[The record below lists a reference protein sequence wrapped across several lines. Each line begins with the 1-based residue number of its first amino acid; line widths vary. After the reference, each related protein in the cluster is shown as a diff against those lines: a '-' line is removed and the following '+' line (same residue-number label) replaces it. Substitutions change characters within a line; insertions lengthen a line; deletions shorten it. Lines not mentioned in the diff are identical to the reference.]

1 MPPSLPERASMTM
14 PPHPPVDAKELLD
27 EANGASDPA
36 SSAWLAFLA
45 LLTYV
50 VVTLASVSHKNLLL
64 NSPVRLPI
72 INADIPLVGFFQYA
86 PALLLLVYLSLLV
99 QHVILAR
106 KYRKFT
112 DAIASHEMETGTE
125 HPARERVHSYVFSQI
140 LAGPRPNR
148 ITKFMMQLIVYVTFA
163 ILPIATLLYFQIKFL
178 PYHEVSIT
186 YWHRIAVIL
195 GFAML
200 ILLTPLMQNTGQA
213 RRWDI
218 KVGPQAEAWEASG
231 TQVLLVL
238 LLLPLVAGF
247 SWLIA
252 TVPNEW
258 IDRRLGFVAPA
269 SVRVGAEEEAK
280 LLNPLVR
287 RIVYDRLPK
296 DNDKGWWRRWLLSY
310 RVLIVED
317 TDLGADED
325 AKIVLRERNFRFA
338 LLSRSDLHR
347 ADLTWA
353 DLRAAQMWKTHAK
366 GKLKDAQLQGAFL
379 QEAQLQGAQLSS
391 AQLQGADLSNAQL
404 QGADLSYAN
413 LQGADLRGAELQG
426 ADLSYANLQGADL
439 KGAQLQGAKL
449 EAAQLQGADL
459 TSAEIWLV
467 NFPRDLANQSPAP
480 LGLADLK
487 MSPLTPD
494 AQAQLKADLNA
505 GITDSTVLPVVMS
518 RLDEILR
525 NEPPNWEDGNS
536 WEDYRRQ
543 GEGTVGRGARP
554 LSCSVWRA
562 TTPRARSQTAW
573 RDAPPRLKP
582 SSLAKAMPSLSPA
595 RFSMRLAR
603 AGRPSTARRGRSQK
617 SGRSAG
623 VRVGARGVRVH
634 SVRVMRWRAISAR

>member
-1 MPPSLPERASMTM
+1 M
-14 PPHPPVDAKELLD
+14 AKSPKLSEEVKGFLD

-112 DAIASHEMETGTE
+112 DAITSYEMETGAE
-125 HPARERVHSYVFSQI
+125 QPARELVHSYVFSQI
-140 LAGPRPNR
+140 AAGPKPNL
-148 ITKFMMQLIVYVTFA
+148 ITKFMMQLIVYVTFSV
-163 ILPIATLLYFQIKFL
+163 LPIITLLYFQIKFL
-178 PYHEVSIT
+178 PYHDVSIT
-186 YWHRIAVIL
+186 YWHRIAVML

-200 ILLTPLMQNTGQA
+200 ILLTPLMQNTGPTR

-238 LLLPLVAGF
+238 FLLPLVVGF

-258 IDRRLGFVAPA
+258 IDRRLGFVAPT
-269 SVRVGAEEEAK
+269 SVRVGPEDEAK

-287 RIVYDRLPK
+287 RVIYDRLPN
-296 DNDKGWWRRWLLSY
+296 DDDKGWWRRWLLSY

-317 TDLGADED
+317 TDLGAGEGVNV
-325 AKIVLRERNFRFA
+325 VLRERNFRFA

-347 ADLTWA
+347 ADLAWA
-353 DLRAAQMWKTHAK
+353 DLRAAQMWKTLAK
-366 GKLKDAQLQGAFL
+366 GKLKDTQLQGAFL
-379 QEAQLQGAQLSS
+379 QEAQLQGAQLNS
-391 AQLQGADLSNAQL
+391 AQLQGSDLSKAQLQGAELNYANLQGADLRGAQL

-413 LQGADLRGAELQG
+413 LQGADLRGA
-426 ADLSYANLQGADL
+426 
-439 KGAQLQGAKL
+439 QLQGAKL
-449 EAAQLQGADL
+449 EAVQLQGADL
-459 TSAEIWLV
+459 ASADVWLV
-467 NFPRDLANQSPAP
+467 NFPSDLADQSPAP
-480 LGLADLK
+480 LGVAALK

-494 AQAQLKADLNA
+494 AQAQLKQDLNA
-505 GITDSTVLPVVMS
+505 SITDSTVLPVVMS

-536 WEDYRRQ
+536 WTDYVSKAKQPSAEELARFHADLAC
-543 GEGTVGRGARP
+543 GDIEGTIANRMAGRSIEIEAERFG
-554 LSCSVWRA
+554 
-562 TTPRARSQTAW
+562 
-573 RDAPPRLKP
+573 KFY
-582 SSLAKAMPSLSPA
+582 AKAFASALLDGNCKGGKA
-595 RFSMRLAR
+595 LTDETR
-603 AGRPSTARRGRSQK
+603 TALK
-617 SGRSAG
+617 NLVSAPD
-623 VRVGARGVRVH
+623 
-634 SVRVMRWRAISAR
+634 

>member
-1 MPPSLPERASMTM
+1 M
-14 PPHPPVDAKELLD
+14 AKSPKLSEEVKGFLD

-112 DAIASHEMETGTE
+112 DAITSYEMETGAE
-125 HPARERVHSYVFSQI
+125 QPARELVHSYVFSQI
-140 LAGPRPNR
+140 AAGPKPNL
-148 ITKFMMQLIVYVTFA
+148 ITKFMMQLIVYVTFSV
-163 ILPIATLLYFQIKFL
+163 LPIITLLYFQIKFL
-178 PYHEVSIT
+178 PYHDVSIT
-186 YWHRIAVIL
+186 YWHRIAVML

-200 ILLTPLMQNTGQA
+200 ILLTPLMQNTGPTR

-238 LLLPLVAGF
+238 FLLPLVVGF

-258 IDRRLGFVAPA
+258 IDRRLGFVAPT
-269 SVRVGAEEEAK
+269 SVRVGPEDEAK

-287 RIVYDRLPK
+287 RVIYDRLPN
-296 DNDKGWWRRWLLSY
+296 DDDKGWWRRWLLSY

-317 TDLGADED
+317 TDLGAGEGVNV
-325 AKIVLRERNFRFA
+325 VLRERNFRFA

-347 ADLTWA
+347 ADLAWA
-353 DLRAAQMWKTHAK
+353 DLRAAQMWKTLAK
-366 GKLKDAQLQGAFL
+366 GKLKDGQLQGAFL
-379 QEAQLQGAQLSS
+379 QEAQLQGAQLNS
-391 AQLQGADLSNAQL
+391 AQLQGSDLSKAQLQGAELNYANLQGADLRGAQL

-413 LQGADLRGAELQG
+413 LQGADLRGA
-426 ADLSYANLQGADL
+426 
-439 KGAQLQGAKL
+439 QLQGAKL
-449 EAAQLQGADL
+449 EAVQLQGADL
-459 TSAEIWLV
+459 ASADVWLV
-467 NFPRDLANQSPAP
+467 NFPSDLADQSPAP
-480 LGLADLK
+480 LGVAALK

-494 AQAQLKADLNA
+494 AQAQLKQDLNA
-505 GITDSTVLPVVMS
+505 SITDSIVLPVVMS

-525 NEPPNWEDGNS
+525 NGPPNWEDGNS
-536 WEDYRRQ
+536 WTDYVSKAMQPSAEELARFHADLAC
-543 GEGTVGRGARP
+543 GDIEGTIANRMAGRSIEIEAERFG
-554 LSCSVWRA
+554 
-562 TTPRARSQTAW
+562 
-573 RDAPPRLKP
+573 KFY
-582 SSLAKAMPSLSPA
+582 AKAFASALLDGNCKGGKA
-595 RFSMRLAR
+595 LTDETR
-603 AGRPSTARRGRSQK
+603 TALK
-617 SGRSAG
+617 NLVSAPD
-623 VRVGARGVRVH
+623 
-634 SVRVMRWRAISAR
+634 

>member
-1 MPPSLPERASMTM
+1 MAKPPKLSDE
-14 PPHPPVDAKELLD
+14 VKGFLD

-36 SSAWLAFLA
+36 WSAWLAFLV

-50 VVTLASVSHKNLLL
+50 AVTLASVSHKALLL

-112 DAIASHEMETGTE
+112 DAITPYEMETGTE
-125 HPARERVHSYVFSQI
+125 HPARDRVHSYVFSQI

-148 ITKFMMQLIVYVTFA
+148 ITKFMMQLIVYVTFS

-195 GFAML
+195 GFVML
-200 ILLTPLMQNTGQA
+200 ILLTPIMQHA
-213 RRWDI
+213 PPKRRWDVR
-218 KVGPQAEAWEASG
+218 VGPQAEAWEASG

-258 IDRRLGFVAPA
+258 TDRRLGFVAPT
-269 SVRVGAEEEAK
+269 SVGIGAEQEAK

-287 RIVYDRLPK
+287 RIVYDRLP
-296 DNDKGWWRRWLLSY
+296 DDDDKGWWRRWLLSY

-317 TDLGADED
+317 TDLGADDD
-325 AKIVLRERNFRFA
+325 AKVVLRERDFRFA

-347 ADLTWA
+347 ADLAWA
-353 DLRAAQMWKTHAK
+353 DLRATQMWKTLAK
-366 GKLKDAQLQGAFL
+366 GKLKDAQLQGASL
-379 QEAQLQGAQLSS
+379 QEAQLQGAQLNS
-391 AQLQGADLSNAQL
+391 AQLQGADLSKAQL
-404 QGADLSYAN
+404 QGAELSYAN
-413 LQGADLRGAELQG
+413 LQGADLRGAQLQG

-449 EAAQLQGADL
+449 EAVQLQGADL
-459 TSAEIWLV
+459 TSAEIWLA

-480 LGLADLK
+480 LGLAALK
-487 MSPLTPD
+487 MSPLTPE

-505 GITDSTVLPVVMS
+505 DITDSTLLPVVMS

-525 NEPPNWEDGNS
+525 NEPPGWEDGNS
-536 WEDYRRQ
+536 WEDFAGNAKEPSAEELARFHAALACNDS
-543 GEGTVGRGARP
+543 EGTIA
-554 LSCSVWRA
+554 
-562 TTPRARSQTAW
+562 
-573 RDAPPRLKP
+573 
-582 SSLAKAMPSLSPA
+582 SSM
-595 RFSMRLAR
+595 
-603 AGRPSTARRGRSQK
+603 AGRAAAFETEHFGKGYAKPLA
-617 SGRSAG
+617 SALLDETCKG
-623 VRVGARGVRVH
+623 GKALTHETRAALKNLL
-634 SVRVMRWRAISAR
+634 SVS

>member
-1 MPPSLPERASMTM
+1 MAKPPKVSEE
-14 PPHPPVDAKELLD
+14 AKGFLD
-27 EANGASDPA
+27 EANRASDPA
-36 SSAWLAFLA
+36 WSAWLAFLV

-50 VVTLASVSHKNLLL
+50 AVTLASVSHKNLLL

-112 DAIASHEMETGTE
+112 DAIAPYEMETGTE
-125 HPARERVHSYVFSQI
+125 HPARDRVHSYVFSQI
-140 LAGPRPNR
+140 LAGPKPNR
-148 ITKFMMQLIVYVTFA
+148 ITKFMMHADRVRDVQHSPDRHAAL
-163 ILPIATLLYFQIKFL
+163 LPDQVPALSRSLDHLLASDRRDPRL
-178 PYHEVSIT
+178 RHADPAHAYHAACRRRT
-186 YWHRIAVIL
+186 
-195 GFAML
+195 
-200 ILLTPLMQNTGQA
+200 

-238 LLLPLVAGF
+238 LLLPLVVGF

-252 TVPNEW
+252 TVPDEW

-269 SVRVGAEEEAK
+269 SVRVGPEEEAK

-287 RIVYDRLPK
+287 RIVYDRLPN

-325 AKIVLRERNFRFA
+325 AKVVLRERNFRFA

-347 ADLTWA
+347 ADLAWA
-353 DLRAAQMWKTHAK
+353 DLRATQMWKTLAK

-379 QEAQLQGAQLSS
+379 QEAQLQGAQLNS
-391 AQLQGADLSNAQL
+391 AQLQGADLSKAQL
-404 QGADLSYAN
+404 QGAELSYAN
-413 LQGADLRGAELQG
+413 LQGADLRGAQLQG
-426 ADLSYANLQGADL
+426 ADLSTANLQGADL

-449 EAAQLQGADL
+449 EGAQLQGANL
-459 TSAEIWLV
+459 ASAEIWLV

-487 MSPLTPD
+487 MSPLLAGGQGAIESRTSTP
-494 AQAQLKADLNA
+494 ASPTPQ
-505 GITDSTVLPVVMS
+505 
-518 RLDEILR
+518 
-525 NEPPNWEDGNS
+525 
-536 WEDYRRQ
+536 
-543 GEGTVGRGARP
+543 
-554 LSCSVWRA
+554 CWR
-562 TTPRARSQTAW
+562 S
-573 RDAPPRLKP
+573 
-582 SSLAKAMPSLSPA
+582 
-595 RFSMRLAR
+595 
-603 AGRPSTARRGRSQK
+603 
-617 SGRSAG
+617 
-623 VRVGARGVRVH
+623 
-634 SVRVMRWRAISAR
+634 

>member
-1 MPPSLPERASMTM
+1 M
-14 PPHPPVDAKELLD
+14 AKSPKLSEEVKGFLD

-112 DAIASHEMETGTE
+112 DAITSYEMEMGTE
-125 HPARERVHSYVFSQI
+125 QPARELVHSYVFSQI
-140 LAGPRPNR
+140 AAGPKPNL
-148 ITKFMMQLIVYVTFA
+148 ITKFMMQLIVYVTFSV
-163 ILPIATLLYFQIKFL
+163 LPIITLLYFQIKFL
-178 PYHEVSIT
+178 PYHDVSIT
-186 YWHRIAVIL
+186 YWHRIAVML

-200 ILLTPLMQNTGQA
+200 ILLTPLMQNTGPTR

-238 LLLPLVAGF
+238 FLLPLVVGF

-258 IDRRLGFVAPA
+258 IDRRLGFVAPT
-269 SVRVGAEEEAK
+269 SVRVGPEDEAK

-287 RIVYDRLPK
+287 RVIYDRLPN
-296 DNDKGWWRRWLLSY
+296 DDDKGWWRRWLLSY
-310 RVLIVED
+310 RVLVVED
-317 TDLGADED
+317 TDLGAGEGVNV
-325 AKIVLRERNFRFA
+325 VLRERNFRFA

-347 ADLTWA
+347 ADLAWA
-353 DLRAAQMWKTHAK
+353 DLRAAQMWKTLAK
-366 GKLKDAQLQGAFL
+366 GKLKDGQLQGAFL
-379 QEAQLQGAQLSS
+379 QEAQLQGAQLNS
-391 AQLQGADLSNAQL
+391 AQLQGADLSNAQLQGAELKYANLQGADLRGAQL

-413 LQGADLRGAELQG
+413 LQGADLRGA
-426 ADLSYANLQGADL
+426 
-439 KGAQLQGAKL
+439 QLQGAKL
-449 EAAQLQGADL
+449 EAVQLQGADL
-459 TSAEIWLV
+459 ASADVWLV
-467 NFPRDLANQSPAP
+467 NFPSDLADQSPAP
-480 LGLADLK
+480 LGVAALK

-494 AQAQLKADLNA
+494 AQAQLKQDLNA
-505 GITDSTVLPVVMS
+505 SITDSTVLPVVMS

-536 WEDYRRQ
+536 WTDYVSKAKQPSAEELARFHADLAC
-543 GEGTVGRGARP
+543 GDIEGTIANRMAGRSIEIEAERFG
-554 LSCSVWRA
+554 
-562 TTPRARSQTAW
+562 
-573 RDAPPRLKP
+573 KFY
-582 SSLAKAMPSLSPA
+582 AKAFASALLDGNCKGGKA
-595 RFSMRLAR
+595 LTDETR
-603 AGRPSTARRGRSQK
+603 TALK
-617 SGRSAG
+617 NLVSAPE
-623 VRVGARGVRVH
+623 
-634 SVRVMRWRAISAR
+634 

>member
-1 MPPSLPERASMTM
+1 M
-14 PPHPPVDAKELLD
+14 AKSPKLSEEVKGFLD

-112 DAIASHEMETGTE
+112 DAITSYEMEMGTE
-125 HPARERVHSYVFSQI
+125 QPARELVHSYVFSQI
-140 LAGPRPNR
+140 AAGPKPNL
-148 ITKFMMQLIVYVTFA
+148 ITKFMMQLIVYVTFSV
-163 ILPIATLLYFQIKFL
+163 LPIITLLYFQIKFL
-178 PYHEVSIT
+178 PYHDVSIT
-186 YWHRIAVIL
+186 YWHRIAVML

-200 ILLTPLMQNTGQA
+200 ILLTPLMQNTGPTR

-238 LLLPLVAGF
+238 FLLPLVVGF

-258 IDRRLGFVAPA
+258 IDRRLGFVAPT
-269 SVRVGAEEEAK
+269 SVRVGPEDEAK

-287 RIVYDRLPK
+287 RVIYDRLPN
-296 DNDKGWWRRWLLSY
+296 DDDKGWWRRWLLSY
-310 RVLIVED
+310 RVLVVED
-317 TDLGADED
+317 TDLGAGEGVNV
-325 AKIVLRERNFRFA
+325 VLRERNFRFA

-347 ADLTWA
+347 ADLAWA
-353 DLRAAQMWKTHAK
+353 DLRAAQMWKTLAK

-379 QEAQLQGAQLSS
+379 QEAQLQGAQLNS
-391 AQLQGADLSNAQL
+391 AQLQGADLSKAQLQGAELNYANLQGADLRGAQL

-413 LQGADLRGAELQG
+413 LQGADLRGA
-426 ADLSYANLQGADL
+426 
-439 KGAQLQGAKL
+439 QLQGAKL
-449 EAAQLQGADL
+449 EAVQLQGADL
-459 TSAEIWLV
+459 ASADVWLV
-467 NFPRDLANQSPAP
+467 NFPSDLADQSPAP
-480 LGLADLK
+480 LGVAALK

-494 AQAQLKADLNA
+494 AQAQLKQDLNA
-505 GITDSTVLPVVMS
+505 SITDSTVLPVVMS

-536 WEDYRRQ
+536 WTDYVSKAKQPSAEELARFHADLAC
-543 GEGTVGRGARP
+543 GDIEGTIANRMAGRSIEIEAERFG
-554 LSCSVWRA
+554 
-562 TTPRARSQTAW
+562 
-573 RDAPPRLKP
+573 KFY
-582 SSLAKAMPSLSPA
+582 AKAFASALLDGNCRGGKA
-595 RFSMRLAR
+595 LTDETR
-603 AGRPSTARRGRSQK
+603 TALK
-617 SGRSAG
+617 NLVSAPE
-623 VRVGARGVRVH
+623 
-634 SVRVMRWRAISAR
+634 